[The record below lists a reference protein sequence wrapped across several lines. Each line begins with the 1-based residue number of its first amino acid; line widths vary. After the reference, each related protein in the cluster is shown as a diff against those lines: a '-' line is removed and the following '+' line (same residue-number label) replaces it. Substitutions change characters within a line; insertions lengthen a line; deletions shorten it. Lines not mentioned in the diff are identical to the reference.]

1 MLSPLR
7 ITWTRLLRSRMQPPG
22 ILQGNSVLRGDRVP
36 RCKRHYSA
44 SHILGCAPV
53 GRCVALT
60 GPILALKT
68 PCGSSSMQNSRQ
80 RIGFWSTCRVANSIT
95 LRVPALFVHSPWGI
109 SGSLVKIRS
118 FGGSFEALVLQGD
131 RFRRKRGVSEAGSEK
146 AGVFVPVGQTPPLEN
161 NSQNGRGYAKRPLRI
176 LGCSVWAMLAA
187 P

>member
-1 MLSPLR
+1 
-7 ITWTRLLRSRMQPPG
+7 MQPPG
-22 ILQGNSVLRGDRVP
+22 ILQGNSVLRGDRAP
-36 RCKRHYSA
+36 RCKRYSA
-44 SHILGCAPV
+44 SHILGCAPL
-53 GRCVALT
+53 GHWVALT
-60 GPILALKT
+60 GPILVLKT

-80 RIGFWSTCRVANSIT
+80 RIEFWSTCRIASNIAP
-95 LRVPALFVHSPWGI
+95 RVPALFMRSPWGI
-109 SGSLVKIRS
+109 SGPLVKIRS
-118 FGGSFEALVLQGD
+118 FGGSFEALVLQGG